1 MKRTKLYIKYIISLD
16 WLLEIRTDS
25 LAILLL
31 LTPPFYILWL
41 YKIGTYTSKRQ
52 GKSSIYFALSVF
64 LLTICILA
72 FVFFHEHFDTLT
84 TQILIGLIMSSL
96 IYACVF
102 SAIMLVRYDYR
113 NMDKLP
119 ELIDYIHK
127 FGQLLYWI
135 FGIWILQPKL
145 NEYIDSE

>member
-1 MKRTKLYIKYIISLD
+1 MKRTKLFIKYIISLD

-25 LAILLL
+25 LAIMLI

-52 GKSSIYFALSVF
+52 GKSSMAFKLSVF
-64 LLTICILA
+64 FLTFCILTFA
-72 FVFFHEHFDTLT
+72 FFHEHFDTLT
-84 TQILIGLIMSSL
+84 IQILIGLTIISL
-96 IYACVF
+96 IHACVF

-113 NMDKLP
+113 DTDKLP

-127 FGQLLYWI
+127 FGLLLYWI
-135 FGIWILQPKL
+135 LGIWVLQPKL
-145 NEYIDSE
+145 NEYIDNE

>member
-1 MKRTKLYIKYIISLD
+1 MKRTKLFIKYIISLD

-25 LAILLL
+25 LAILLI

-41 YKIGTYTSKRQ
+41 YKIGTYISKKQ
-52 GKSSIYFALSVF
+52 GKSSMSFKLSVF
-64 LLTICILA
+64 FLTICILT

-84 TQILIGLIMSSL
+84 IQILIALTIISL
-96 IYACVF
+96 IHACVF

-113 NMDKLP
+113 DTDKLP

-127 FGQLLYWI
+127 SGQLLYWI
-135 FGIWILQPKL
+135 FGIWVLQPKL
-145 NEYIDSE
+145 NEFINNE